1 MNDRIKANQRLDRH
15 KETHQLSYA
24 DTTAAL
30 RATGDYEGDGSAGM
44 GAEIPQESERPWE
57 NQSIGMV
64 VNGLIRY
71 REKAWADCRQRF
83 TQENE

>member
-1 MNDRIKANQRLDRH
+1 MNDRIEANQLLDRH
-15 KETHQLSYA
+15 KETHQLSFA

-30 RATGDYEGDGSAGM
+30 RLTGDYEADGSAGV

-64 VNGLIRY
+64 VSGLLRD
-71 REKAWADCRQRF
+71 RKTAWISRRR
-83 TQENE
+83 

>member
-1 MNDRIKANQRLDRH
+1 MNDRIEANQRLDQH
-15 KETHQLSYA
+15 KETHQLNFA

-30 RATGDYEGDGSAGM
+30 RLTGDYEDDGSAGM

-64 VNGLIRY
+64 VTSLLKHR
-71 REKAWADCRQRF
+71 KTAWISRRR
-83 TQENE
+83 

>member
-1 MNDRIKANQRLDRH
+1 MNDRIEANRFLDQH

-30 RATGDYEGDGSAGM
+30 RATGDYEDDGSAGV

-64 VNGLIRY
+64 VTGLLRHRKTPWISGR
-71 REKAWADCRQRF
+71 R
-83 TQENE
+83 

>member
-1 MNDRIKANQRLDRH
+1 MNDRIEANQLLDRH
-15 KETHQLSYA
+15 KETHQLSFA

-30 RATGDYEGDGSAGM
+30 RLTGDYEGDGSAGV

-64 VNGLIRY
+64 VTGLLRH
-71 REKAWADCRQRF
+71 RKTAWISRRR
-83 TQENE
+83 

>member
-1 MNDRIKANQRLDRH
+1 MNDRCQANQLLDRH

-30 RATGDYEGDGSAGM
+30 RATGDYEDDGRAGV
-44 GAEIPQESERPWE
+44 GEEIPQESERPWE

-64 VNGLIRY
+64 VTGLLRD
-71 REKAWADCRQRF
+71 RKTAWISRRR
-83 TQENE
+83 

>member
-1 MNDRIKANQRLDRH
+1 MNDRIEANQLLDRH

-30 RATGDYEGDGSAGM
+30 RLTGDYEDDGSAGV

-64 VNGLIRY
+64 VSGLLRD
-71 REKAWADCRQRF
+71 RKTAWISRRR
-83 TQENE
+83 

>member
-1 MNDRIKANQRLDRH
+1 MNDRCQANQLLDRH
-15 KETHQLSYA
+15 KETHQLSFA

-30 RATGDYEGDGSAGM
+30 RLTGDYEDDGSAGV

-64 VNGLIRY
+64 VTGLLRD
-71 REKAWADCRQRF
+71 RKTAWISRRR
-83 TQENE
+83 

>member
-1 MNDRIKANQRLDRH
+1 MNDRSQANQLLDRH
-15 KETHQLSYA
+15 KETHQLSFA

-30 RATGDYEGDGSAGM
+30 RLTGDYEDNGSAGV

-64 VNGLIRY
+64 VTGLLRD
-71 REKAWADCRQRF
+71 RKTAWISRRR
-83 TQENE
+83 

>member
-1 MNDRIKANQRLDRH
+1 MNDRIQANQLLDRH
-15 KETHQLSYA
+15 KETHQLSFA

-30 RATGDYEGDGSAGM
+30 RLTGDYEDDGSAGV

-64 VNGLIRY
+64 VSGLLRD
-71 REKAWADCRQRF
+71 RKTAWISRRR
-83 TQENE
+83 

>member
-1 MNDRIKANQRLDRH
+1 MNDRIEANQLLDRH

-30 RATGDYEGDGSAGM
+30 RATGDYEDDGSAGM

-64 VNGLIRY
+64 VSGLLRD
-71 REKAWADCRQRF
+71 RKTAWISRRR
-83 TQENE
+83 

>member
-1 MNDRIKANQRLDRH
+1 MNDRIEANQLLDRH
-15 KETHQLSYA
+15 KETHQLSFA

-30 RATGDYEGDGSAGM
+30 RLTGDYEDDGGEGV

-64 VNGLIRY
+64 VAGLLRY
-71 REKAWADCRQRF
+71 REAAWNSGSQRF
-83 TQENE
+83 AEENE

>member
-1 MNDRIKANQRLDRH
+1 MNDRIEANQLLDRH
-15 KETHQLSYA
+15 KETHQLSFA

-30 RATGDYEGDGSAGM
+30 RATGDYEDDGSAGV

-64 VNGLIRY
+64 VSGLLRD
-71 REKAWADCRQRF
+71 RKTAWISRRR
-83 TQENE
+83 

>member
-1 MNDRIKANQRLDRH
+1 MNDRIKANQLLDRH
-15 KETHQLSYA
+15 KETHQLSFA

-30 RATGDYEGDGSAGM
+30 RATGDYEDDGSAGV

-64 VNGLIRY
+64 VSGLLRD
-71 REKAWADCRQRF
+71 RKTAWISRRR
-83 TQENE
+83 

>member
-1 MNDRIKANQRLDRH
+1 MNDRNQANQLLDQH

-30 RATGDYEGDGSAGM
+30 RATGDYEDDGSAGV
-44 GAEIPQESERPWE
+44 GAKIPQESERPWE

-64 VNGLIRY
+64 VTGLLRD
-71 REKAWADCRQRF
+71 RKTAWISRRR
-83 TQENE
+83 

>member
-1 MNDRIKANQRLDRH
+1 MNDRIEANQLLDRH
-15 KETHQLSYA
+15 KETHQLSFA

-30 RATGDYEGDGSAGM
+30 RLTGDYEDDGSAGM

-64 VNGLIRY
+64 VTGLLRD
-71 REKAWADCRQRF
+71 RKTAWISRRR
-83 TQENE
+83 

>member
-1 MNDRIKANQRLDRH
+1 MNDRIEANQLLDRH
-15 KETHQLSYA
+15 KETHQLSFA

-30 RATGDYEGDGSAGM
+30 RATGDYEDDGSAGV

-64 VNGLIRY
+64 VTGLLRD
-71 REKAWADCRQRF
+71 RKTAWISRRR
-83 TQENE
+83 

>member
-1 MNDRIKANQRLDRH
+1 MMNDRCQANQLLDRH
-15 KETHQLSYA
+15 KETHQLSFA

-30 RATGDYEGDGSAGM
+30 RATGDYEDDGSAGV

-64 VNGLIRY
+64 VSGLLRD
-71 REKAWADCRQRF
+71 RKTAWISRRR
-83 TQENE
+83 

>member
-1 MNDRIKANQRLDRH
+1 MMNDRCQANQLLDRH

-30 RATGDYEGDGSAGM
+30 RATGDYEDDGSAGM

-64 VNGLIRY
+64 VSGLLRD
-71 REKAWADCRQRF
+71 RKTAWISRRR
-83 TQENE
+83 

>member
-1 MNDRIKANQRLDRH
+1 VNDRIEANQLLDRH

-30 RATGDYEGDGSAGM
+30 RLTGDYEDDGSAGV

-64 VNGLIRY
+64 VSGLLRD
-71 REKAWADCRQRF
+71 RKTAWISRRR
-83 TQENE
+83 